1 MSETSI
7 LTVDSVAPATV
18 EPLAGTPNAPE
29 ALSIRL
35 TGLME
40 TKLLLKGLHRFV
52 QTENLSLTCCAP
64 LPPSVPPEDL
74 SAAATKMLRP
84 Q

>member
-1 MSETSI
+1 MNETFI

-18 EPLAGTPNAPE
+18 EPLEGTPNAPE

-52 QTENLSLTCCAP
+52 QTEPLSDPVARRCRL
-64 LPPSVPPEDL
+64 LPPEDL
-74 SAAATKMLRP
+74 SVAATKMPRP